1 MVMVCRNLSIVA
13 AVENQFLEESGLQ
26 TGVFGTLILRELLS
40 ERNLC
45 QRTRRTS
52 GMNLL
57 KSTLQFL
64 QSEDGTTAVEYAVL
78 LAMILIAI
86 VFGVTSAGGG
96 VSGWWGN
103 IKTEIEA
110 Y

>member
-1 MVMVCRNLSIVA
+1 MVMDRTILSIVLA
-13 AVENQFLEESGLQ
+13 IENQFLEESGLQ
-26 TGVFGTLILRELLS
+26 TGVFGTWISHDLRS
-40 ERNLC
+40 DKSLC
-45 QRTRRTS
+45 HRTTQAA

-57 KSTLQFL
+57 KTTLHFL
-64 QSEDGTTAVEYAVL
+64 RSEDGTTAVEYAVL

>member
-1 MVMVCRNLSIVA
+1 MVCAILSIVSTI
-13 AVENQFLEESGLQ
+13 ENQFLEESRLLM
-26 TGVFGTLILRELLS
+26 GVFGTLILHDLRS
-40 ERNLC
+40 EKSLC
-45 QRTRRTS
+45 QRTRRTA
-52 GMNLL
+52 GMNLF
-57 KSTLQFL
+57 KSTLQFFR
-64 QSEDGTTAVEYAVL
+64 SEEGTTAVEYAVL

-103 IKTEIEA
+103 IKSEIEA